1 MLTVRKR
8 VFVIGGKQYPDPAP
22 GLPLTKAIKLLQQEH
37 PELTNSE
44 YSSKVE
50 GDKDVYTFGIKT
62 GTYA

>member
-1 MLTVRKR
+1 M
-8 VFVIGGKQYPDPAP
+8 IGGKQYPDPAP

-44 YSSKVE
+44 YSSKVD
-50 GDKDVYTFGIKT
+50 GDKDVYTFGTKT

>member
-1 MLTVRKR
+1 MLTIRKR
-8 VFVIGGKQYPDPAP
+8 AFVIGGKEYPDPAP

-37 PELTNSE
+37 PELTNAE

-50 GDKDVYTFGIKT
+50 GDRDIYTFGTKT